1 MARIDIRDDENQCR
15 TTQIVYGS
23 GEALIED
30 DTLANQITIYSRSG
44 NYVPVYK
51 DEIEYFVKAL
61 DKAKELGW
69 FD

>member
-15 TTQIVYGS
+15 TIQIVYGS
-23 GEALIED
+23 GDALIED
-30 DTLANQITIYSRSG
+30 DTLSNQLNIYSRSG
-44 NYVPVYK
+44 KYVSIDK
-51 DEIEYFVKAL
+51 SEIEYFLKAL